1 MKLSV
6 HQSHSLF
13 YLWAFSFCQ
22 VSRLQCRDGLSESHL
37 YSSTRCPPLQACFDL
52 TKLRVLPGLKHY
64 DLRYVAKL
72 QQQLTS
78 ACRTSVLYIPSCT
91 SNQGLNFCSFFPSS
105 WFSTLPRCI
114 YTSTVGEARAYTR
127 FIRKSLQ
134 EKCPGFLRS
143 NWSIQTAACSK

>member
-22 VSRLQCRDGLSESHL
+22 VSRLQCWEGVSESHL
-37 YSSTRCPPLQACFDL
+37 YSSTRCPPPLQACFDL

-72 QQQLTS
+72 QQQLIS
-78 ACRTSVLYIPSCT
+78 ACRTSVLYISSCT
-91 SNQGLNFCSFFPSS
+91 SNQGLHFCSFFSLCVILN
-105 WFSTLPRCI
+105 STEMHLYFNCGWSACLHPL
-114 YTSTVGEARAYTR
+114 YQEESARKVSGLLKT
-127 FIRKSLQ
+127 KL
-134 EKCPGFLRS
+134 KHPD
-143 NWSIQTAACSK
+143 CSVL